1 MSIRTRIRDAAIC
14 LFARKGG
21 DRVTIS
27 ELADEA
33 GVARG
38 TVYNT
43 IPDPGALFED
53 IAGDLA
59 REMQERVVAS
69 MAGLTDPALRL
80 SCGVRLF
87 IRRAHEEPHW
97 GRFLVR
103 FSLTNRALQ
112 GLLTSSSTEDI
123 LKGVEQGRYIVPR
136 EQVTSVVAMIGG
148 TTLAAMLLVQ
158 EGHRAWREAGSEAAE
173 LLLVALGVDRQ
184 EARAVATQ
192 KLPPLSD

>member
-1 MSIRTRIRDAAIC
+1 MSIKTRIRDAAIC

-21 DRVTIS
+21 DRVTVS

-59 REMQERVVAS
+59 REMQDRVVAS
-69 MAGLTDPALRL
+69 MADLTDPALRL
-80 SCGVRLF
+80 ACGVRLF

-103 FSLTNRALQ
+103 FSFTNRALH
-112 GLLTSSSTEDI
+112 GLLTGSSTADI
-123 LKGVEQGRYIVPR
+123 LKGIEQGRYVVPQ
-136 EQVTSVVAMIGG
+136 EHVTSVVAMIGG

-158 EGHRAWREAGSEAAE
+158 EGHKTWREAGSEAAE
-173 LLLVALGVDRQ
+173 LLLAALGVDRQ
-184 EARAVATQ
+184 EARAIATR

>member
-1 MSIRTRIRDAAIC
+1 MC

-59 REMQERVVAS
+59 REMQDRVVAS
-69 MAGLTDPALRL
+69 MADLTDPALRL
-80 SCGVRLF
+80 ACGVRLF

-103 FSLTNRALQ
+103 FSFTNRALH
-112 GLLTSSSTEDI
+112 GLLTGSSTADI
-123 LKGVEQGRYIVPR
+123 LKGIEQGRYVVPQ
-136 EQVTSVVAMIGG
+136 EHVTSVVAMIGG

-158 EGHRAWREAGSEAAE
+158 EGHKTWREAGSEAAE
-173 LLLVALGVDRQ
+173 LLLAALGVDRE
-184 EARAVATQ
+184 EARAIATR

>member
-1 MSIRTRIRDAAIC
+1 MSIKTRIRDAAIC

-59 REMQERVVAS
+59 REMQDRVVAN
-69 MAGLTDPALRL
+69 MADLTDPALRL
-80 SCGVRLF
+80 ACGVRLF

-103 FSLTNRALQ
+103 FSFTNRALH
-112 GLLTSSSTEDI
+112 GLLTGSSTADI
-123 LKGVEQGRYIVPR
+123 LKGIEQGRYVVPQ
-136 EQVTSVVAMIGG
+136 EHVTSVVAMIGG

-158 EGHRAWREAGSEAAE
+158 EGHKTWREAGSEAAE
-173 LLLVALGVDRQ
+173 LLLAALGVDRE
-184 EARAVATQ
+184 EARAIATR

>member
-69 MAGLTDPALRL
+69 MAGLTDPAVRL

-103 FSLTNRALQ
+103 FGFTNRALH
-112 GLLTSSSTEDI
+112 GLLTSSSTEDLLRGI
-123 LKGVEQGRYIVPR
+123 EAGRYVVSR
-136 EQVTSVVAMIGG
+136 DQVTSVVAMIGG

-158 EGHRAWREAGSEAAE
+158 EGHKTWREAGSEAAE
-173 LLLVALGVDRQ
+173 LLLTALGVDRQ

-192 KLPPLSD
+192 RLPPLSD